1 MEIPEASFGREFPIP
16 FNAFSRKPG
25 RKGLIDMVR
34 RHGFSVCPGTQP
46 LLTLPTKCMQVEDLA
61 ERLYVR
67 EGATAAAPA
76 SSSSSSSAAATP
88 LPARERA
95 ALLKRVQGEIRGL
108 VKDGA
113 TQAAGAV
120 CDSICRIL
128 LKHPQLGVREKR
140 APAPPIVT
148 GAGRGPSTRSRGERE
163 LPSSGSSGAAGPSVV
178 RRPRDESSGY
188 SSADGEEARPGKRAR
203 RENEDVSSSSE
214 AGEWVRERAVVR
226 LCVVGLEW

>member
-1 MEIPEASFGREFPIP
+1 M
-16 FNAFSRKPG
+16 
-25 RKGLIDMVR
+25 
-34 RHGFSVCPGTQP
+34 
-46 LLTLPTKCMQVEDLA
+46 VEDLA

-67 EGATAAAPA
+67 EGATAAPA

-88 LPARERA
+88 LPLREGV
-95 ALLKRVQGEIRGL
+95 ALLKRVQEEIRGL

-148 GAGRGPSTRSRGERE
+148 GAGRGPSTRSRGARE
-163 LPSSGSSGAAGPSVV
+163 QLSAGSSGASGPSVS

-188 SSADGEEARPGKRAR
+188 SSADGEARPGKRAR

-214 AGEWVRERAVVR
+214 AGYSGKGKGPLRKRAALGGVRREK
-226 LCVVGLEW
+226 